1 MTISPNLT
9 PRPDRLTDDELV
21 VVEQLAIRKAKL
33 RDEKNAIDEEIAAV
47 DTQLRALLPDGTT
60 PAGPFKVIVTA
71 PSRLD
76 TKKLAEAFGPAQHP
90 ELYRAAID
98 TTAVKEHMSPA
109 QLRLFQ
115 TAGARTV
122 TVR

>member
-1 MTISPNLT
+1 MTTNDIAT
-9 PRPDRLTDDELV
+9 PTSDGLTDDQLV

-33 RDEKNAIDEEIAAV
+33 RDEKTSIDEEIAAI

-60 PAGPFKVIVTA
+60 QAGQLKVIVTVPA
-71 PSRLD
+71 RLD

-90 ELYRAAID
+90 VLYRAAID
-98 TTAVKEHMSPA
+98 TAAVKEHMSPA
-109 QLRLFQ
+109 QLRPFQ
-115 TAGARTV
+115 VAGARTV